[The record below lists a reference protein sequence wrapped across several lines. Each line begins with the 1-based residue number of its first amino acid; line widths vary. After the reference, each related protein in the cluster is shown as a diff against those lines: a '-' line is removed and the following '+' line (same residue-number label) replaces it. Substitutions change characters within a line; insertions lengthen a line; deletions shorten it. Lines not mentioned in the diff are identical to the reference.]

1 MFSTFHHLAWNQRL
15 LLSFALVQAITKYYC
30 VKDEYSKLMIC
41 SHDPEF
47 HPIKKKNNK
56 TRKMLF
62 EILKIFVILRTKLP
76 WAKICTMNWLQLR
89 STTATESHGRKR
101 KMLNQKPLKKT
112 EKVILNYC
120 CFKHLLLSNSKVLKH
135 KSMNKGKK
143 IAVIFWKNQWPERKK
158 LQKKE
163 LFFLTFSGL
172 EYLWY
177 FIMHYFLLFSVSLKI
192 LFFTIWL
199 QQIFFLDILQ
209 KQVHTATPQ

>member
-1 MFSTFHHLAWNQRL
+1 MNIQSWWYAAMI
-15 LLSFALVQAITKYYC
+15 LSSILSRKKITKLGKCLSRFWKCLWFCELNFGEQRFAQWIDYNY
-30 VKDEYSKLMIC
+30 
-41 SHDPEF
+41 DPQ
-47 HPIKKKNNK
+47 
-56 TRKMLF
+56 
-62 EILKIFVILRTKLP
+62 
-76 WAKICTMNWLQLR
+76 LQLKAVVER
-89 STTATESHGRKR
+89 EKCWTKSHW
-101 KMLNQKPLKKT
+101 KKT

-158 LQKKE
+158 KLQKKE

-172 EYLWY
+172 ECLCY

-199 QQIFFLDILQ
+199 LQIFFSRYSA
-209 KQVHTATPQ
+209 KTSAYRHTTITPTNGVGFLTFISGM